1 MAVIKKLYICTKF
14 NTKLN
19 TNLKKKKMK
28 KCEFTY
34 PELRYLLTSVENQK
48 IKMIDEVND
57 NERLKERYKE
67 TIKKLSELETKLSA
81 LYVADLGKIIEKIK

>member
-1 MAVIKKLYICTKF
+1 
-14 NTKLN
+14 
-19 TNLKKKKMK
+19 MK

>member
-1 MAVIKKLYICTKF
+1 
-14 NTKLN
+14 
-19 TNLKKKKMK
+19 MK
-28 KCEFTY
+28 NCKFTY

-48 IKMIDEVND
+48 FKMIDEVNN

-81 LYVADLGKIIEKIK
+81 LYVADLGEIIEKIK